1 MRLKLVRLK
10 KSDMA
15 TPIQLLEYRPKTFE
29 ALNREFSKKNIDV
42 KTVLLI
48 QLINRYPVR
57 VFILK
62 PLT

>member
-1 MRLKLVRLK
+1 MRLKLGSLK

-29 ALNREFSKKNIDV
+29 ALNGEFSKRNIDVKNIDV
-42 KTVLLI
+42 
-48 QLINRYPVR
+48 INMYPVC

>member
-1 MRLKLVRLK
+1 
-10 KSDMA
+10 MA

-29 ALNREFSKKNIDV
+29 ALNGEFSKRNIDVKNIDV
-42 KTVLLI
+42 
-48 QLINRYPVR
+48 INMYPVC